1 MLGAGGQ
8 IRGKVI
14 GGAVSA
20 LTAALLTPAAAL
32 GSNGEIT
39 RALANADWT
48 LGDIAARVSWSGCA
62 GGAGPSACAW
72 IPYMTLGPGASPSE
86 CDSPERDW
94 PGLGEHVA
102 LAFGGG
108 GFKGPGTYS
117 HDDPMV
123 ALRGRPEQLACL
135 FALERNMG
143 ARAPRSL
150 RLDAVMLTA
159 SPTATEAEIP
169 PTTGEEPETMDGL
182 PDKEPAESPSSAE
195 EPPGAQEP
203 PAEEEPP
210 SAEEPSESELPS
222 EEEPL
227 AEAEPPGEEEPSI
240 PAEEPAT
247 PLLEEE
253 PPFVDEPPRP
263 PSAEVTRAFASADRT
278 RGSIA
283 GSFTWDGCAKTGGDP
298 SSYCAWIP
306 YATIGPG
313 ATHSGCASPERDWSS
328 LGEDVSLVLW
338 GGEAI
343 GAGTDEF
350 DFPGIWIDGSS
361 DLLCLAVVEVTAAGT
376 YTHRL
381 DAAPLTASPMV
392 SDAKAV
398 AEN

>member
-1 MLGAGGQ
+1 MLEAGGK
-8 IRGKVI
+8 IRGKAI
-14 GGAVSA
+14 GGALSA
-20 LTAALLTPAAAL
+20 LTAALLTPAAVL
-32 GSNGEIT
+32 GSSGEIT
-39 RALANADWT
+39 RALANANWT

-62 GGAGPSACAW
+62 GGAEPWACAW

-86 CDSPERDW
+86 CDSPGRDW

-117 HDDPMV
+117 HEDPMV

-135 FALERNMG
+135 FVLERSMG

-159 SPTATEAEIP
+159 SPPATEAEA
-169 PTTGEEPETMDGL
+169 PTTGEEPATMDAP
-182 PDKEPAESPSSAE
+182 PDEEPAESP
-195 EPPGAQEP
+195 PD
-203 PAEEEPP
+203 
-210 SAEEPSESELPS
+210 ESELPS
-222 EEEPL
+222 EEEPP

-240 PAEEPAT
+240 PTDEPAN
-247 PLLEEE
+247 PLLGEES
-253 PPFVDEPPRP
+253 PLVDEPPRP
-263 PSAEVTRAFASADRT
+263 PSAEVRRALAGADWT
-278 RGSIA
+278 RGNIA
-283 GSFTWDGCAKTGGDP
+283 GSFTWDGCAGTTVD
-298 SSYCAWIP
+298 SASYCAWIP

-313 ATHSGCASPERDWSS
+313 AAHSGCASPERDWSS

-350 DFPGIWIDGSS
+350 DFPGRWIDDSS

-376 YTHRL
+376 RTHRL
-381 DAAPLTASPMV
+381 DAAVLTAPPMV

-398 AEN
+398 TEN